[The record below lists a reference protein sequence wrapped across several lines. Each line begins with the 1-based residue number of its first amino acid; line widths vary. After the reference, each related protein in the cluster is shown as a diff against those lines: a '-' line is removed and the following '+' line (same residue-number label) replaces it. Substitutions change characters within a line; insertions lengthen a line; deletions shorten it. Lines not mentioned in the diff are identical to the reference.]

1 MRSSMQRHLSFLLDQ
16 ARPER
21 RGVTALRAAAFISTE
36 GTAEAVSGF
45 ISGDTS
51 RFSAEGITAGPLI
64 PPEFNPKDWLTYMLH
79 VDAELEHS
87 LMVQYLYAAYSL
99 GGDHVPDAQKDL
111 VKSWQ
116 EVIMGIAK
124 EEMGHFVSIQ
134 NVLRVIG
141 APLNFARQDFPYDSS
156 LYPFDF
162 TLEPL
167 SKASLAKYVY
177 AESPAGWLNVQ
188 DSDDEETKAIKQE
201 IKALLPSANIGDP
214 ISVLFESI
222 IELLEN
228 EEVIPDD
235 VFGVETYPFQAKP
248 DEWQRG
254 YDHGARGNSTH
265 ASPANTP
272 NVLVVP
278 LTCRTDTV
286 AAVKAI
292 AEQGE
297 NPDADDADESHFQR
311 FLNIY
316 KAWRKL
322 PETFNPSKN
331 ILTNP
336 YVSPEQ
342 SAIPSDG
349 VSMIT
354 DFQTKFWANLFD
366 VRYRMLLNFL
376 THSFLLGDG
385 YNDMVNSPR
394 GMIIHATFGE
404 MYNLRTLANVL
415 MNLPAGEGT
424 DKKAG
429 PPFLSPYTLDL
440 PFGEKNKWRV
450 HKDLLDASS
459 GIISALLAFGN
470 QQYSTYLYSL
480 QAADKKLME
489 VADAILAGDKVCM
502 K

>member
-21 RGVTALRAAAFISTE
+21 RGVTALTAAAFTGE
-36 GTAEAVSGF
+36 ELNTTGNFMAATFTAGA
-45 ISGDTS
+45 
-51 RFSAEGITAGPLI
+51 TAGPLI

-99 GGDHVPDAQKDL
+99 GGDHVPTDQQQL

-141 APLNFARQDFPYDSS
+141 APLNFSRQDFPWDSA
-156 LYPFDF
+156 LYPFEF
-162 TLEPL
+162 KLEPL
-167 SKASLAKYVY
+167 SKESLAKYVY
-177 AESPAGWLNVQ
+177 AESPQGWLNIQ
-188 DSDDEETKAIKQE
+188 EDDDAETKE
-201 IKALLPSANIGDP
+201 IKKEIQALLPTANIGDP
-214 ISVLFESI
+214 ISVLFKSI
-222 IELLEN
+222 LDLLKDEQM
-228 EEVIPDD
+228 IPDD
-235 VFGVETYPFQAKP
+235 IFGAETYPFQAKP

-278 LTCRTDTV
+278 LTCRTDTI
-286 AAVKAI
+286 AAVAAI

-297 NPDADDADESHFQR
+297 NPVADDADESHFQR

-316 KAWRKL
+316 KQWRTL
-322 PETFNPSKN
+322 PDGFNPAKN

-336 YVSPEQ
+336 YVSPEETAVMDDEQ
-342 SAIPSDG
+342 NP
-349 VSMIT
+349 IT
-354 DFQTKFWANLFD
+354 APIARFWANLFN

-376 THSFLLGDG
+376 THSFLIGDG
-385 YNDMVNSPR
+385 YSDMVNSPR

-404 MYNLRTLANVL
+404 MYNLRTIANVL
-415 MNLPAGEGT
+415 VNTPAGANT
-424 DKKAG
+424 DKMAG
-429 PPFLSPYTLDL
+429 PPFLAPYTLDL

-450 HKDLLDASS
+450 HKDMLNASA
-459 GIISALLAFGN
+459 GIIATLLSFP
-470 QQYSTYLYSL
+470 QQPYSTYLYSL
-480 QAADKKLME
+480 QAADNKLLE
-489 VADAILAGDKVCM
+489 VADAILSGVTC
-502 K
+502 

>member
-21 RGVTALRAAAFISTE
+21 RGVTALRAAAFTGEDHTGI
-36 GTAEAVSGF
+36 AAFMAAGF
-45 ISGDTS
+45 TS
-51 RFSAEGITAGPLI
+51 DSFTSESAIAGNLI
-64 PPEFNPKDWLTYMLH
+64 PPEFNPKDWLTYLLH

-99 GGDHVPDAQKDL
+99 GGDHVPAGQQQL

-124 EEMGHFVSIQ
+124 EEMGHFVSVQ

-141 APLNFARQDFPYDSS
+141 APLNFSRQDFPYDSA

-167 SKASLAKYVY
+167 TKASLAKYVY
-177 AESPAGWLNVQ
+177 AESPQGWLNVQ
-188 DSDDEETKAIKQE
+188 EGDDAETKAIKEE
-201 IKALLPSANIGDP
+201 IRQLLPEKHLGDP
-214 ISVLFESI
+214 ISVLFQNI
-222 IELLEN
+222 IALLEDDQM
-228 EEVIPDD
+228 IPDE

-254 YDHGARGNSTH
+254 YDHGARGNSMH
-265 ASPANTP
+265 AGPEKTP

-297 NPDADDADESHFQR
+297 NPDAAAADESHFQR

-316 KAWRKL
+316 KVWRKL
-322 PETFNPSKN
+322 PDSFNPAKN

-336 YVSPEQ
+336 YVAPDNA
-342 SAIPSDG
+342 AIPSDG

-354 DFQTKFWANLFD
+354 DMQTKFWANLFN

-404 MYNLRTLANVL
+404 MYNLRTIANVL
-415 MNLPAGEGT
+415 VNMPAGQGT
-424 DKKAG
+424 EKMAG
-429 PPFLSPYTLDL
+429 PPFLAPYTLDL
-440 PFGEKNKWRV
+440 PFGEKSKWSV
-450 HKDLLDASS
+450 HKDLLNASA
-459 GIISALLAFGN
+459 GIMATLLAYPD
-470 QQYSTYLYSL
+470 QPYRTYLYSL
-480 QAADKKLME
+480 QSADNKLIAF
-489 VADAILAGDKVCM
+489 ADAILNGVTC
-502 K
+502 

>member
-1 MRSSMQRHLSFLLDQ
+1 MQRHLSFLLDQ

-21 RGVTALRAAAFISTE
+21 RGVTALTAAAFTGEENTGMENLMAASFTAKSF
-36 GTAEAVSGF
+36 TAESV
-45 ISGDTS
+45 I
-51 RFSAEGITAGPLI
+51 AGNFI
-64 PPEFNPKDWLTYMLH
+64 PPEFNPKDWLTYLIH

-99 GGDHVPDAQKDL
+99 GGDHVPADQQQL

-124 EEMGHFVSIQ
+124 EEMGHFVSVQ

-141 APLNFARQDFPYDSS
+141 APLNFSRQDFPYDSA

-167 SKASLAKYVY
+167 TKASLAKYVY
-177 AESPAGWLNVQ
+177 AESPQGWLNIQ
-188 DSDDEETKAIKQE
+188 DDDDAETKEIKQE
-201 IKALLPSANIGDP
+201 IKNLLPEKNIGDP
-214 ISVLFESI
+214 ISVLFNNI
-222 IELLEN
+222 INLLED
-228 EEVIPDD
+228 EQMIPDEI
-235 VFGVETYPFQAKP
+235 FGAETYPFQAKP

-254 YDHGARGNSTH
+254 YENGARGNSSH

-297 NPDADDADESHFQR
+297 NPDGDEADESHFQR

-322 PETFNPSKN
+322 PDGFNPARN

-336 YVSPEQ
+336 YVAPED
-342 SAIPSDG
+342 SAIPGDG

-354 DFQTKFWANLFD
+354 DLQTKFWANLFN

-385 YNDMVNSPR
+385 YNEMVNSPR

-404 MYNLRTLANVL
+404 MYNLRTIANVL
-415 MNLPAGEGT
+415 VNRPAGEGT
-424 DKKAG
+424 DKMAG
-429 PPFLSPYTLDL
+429 PPFLAPYTLDL

-450 HKDLLDASS
+450 HKDLLNASA
-459 GIISALLAFGN
+459 GIMAALLAFPN
-470 QQYSTYLYSL
+470 QAYSTYLYSL
-480 QAADKKLME
+480 QSADNKLIE
-489 VADAILAGDKVCM
+489 VADAILNGVTC
-502 K
+502 